1 MCRVMKNCFF
11 FFSLFFSKRERER
24 ERERERKEIPFY
36 QYETAFFASSLLLL
50 PLFKTF
56 INRREH
62 SRTDASDDD
71 YESRCLTYDSAQ
83 SVARTGDYKSIGF
96 ALF

>member
-1 MCRVMKNCFF
+1 LFF
-11 FFSLFFSKRERER
+11 FLLSLFLQERER
-24 ERERERKEIPFY
+24 ERERERKEISFSNMKRL
-36 QYETAFFASSLLLL
+36 FFSSSSLLLL

-62 SRTDASDDD
+62 SRTDASEDD

-83 SVARTGDYKSIGF
+83 SVARAGDYKSIGF